1 VTSERPADDVA
12 AGVIRVTIDGQEFV
26 LPVLRIKAEREWKAG
41 LREMFGRQ
49 LAGQDGETVGLER
62 LGEFSNLAVDT
73 ALDLVASYDRS
84 GIFGGRDWLEEHAY
98 QAELFAVLRE
108 IWAVVFLPL
117 AQAGQQLPALAGGTA
132 DGSSIASSSTNGRSP
147 IGASIPTDSSGG

>member
-12 AGVIRVTIDGQEFV
+12 AGIIRVTIDGQEFA

-49 LAGQDGETVGLER
+49 LGQEDGQPVGLER

-84 GIFGGRDWLEEHAY
+84 KVFGGREWLEEHAY
-98 QAELFAVLRE
+98 QRELFMVLRE

-117 AQAGQQLPALAGGTA
+117 AQAGQQLPALAGGLDTA
-132 DGSSIASSSTNGRSP
+132 STGSSSTNGHSP
-147 IGASIPTDSSGG
+147 IGVSTPTDSSAG